1 MIKKY
6 IIVAS
11 EDINAALQ
19 DKITNYFQEKEMNI
33 WHWITNVWLLIDD
46 SGVSRNQIRD
56 DLLKFVKSGPL
67 LIFEVSDPAQC
78 TGFTSPKQ
86 AKWILDNW
94 INDEPVF

>member
-56 DLLKFVKSGPL
+56 DLLKFVKATL
-67 LIFEVSDPAQC
+67 RNAPALHRRNKRN
-78 TGFTSPKQ
+78 GY
-86 AKWILDNW
+86 
-94 INDEPVF
+94 